1 MAQVRRQLLISVE
14 MDQSLNQLAQDGE
27 TTSAEIV
34 WKALNLYLIA
44 VENQK
49 AGLKLG
55 FSKQADR
62 FETEVVGL

>member
-1 MAQVRRQLLISVE
+1 MAQVRRQILISAE
-14 MDQSLNQLAQDGE
+14 MDHHLNQLAQEGE

-34 WKALNLYLIA
+34 WKAINLYLIA
-44 VENQK
+44 VERQK

-55 FSKQADR
+55 FSKHADR